1 MNNTKKYS
9 KPQIVFESFELSTN
23 IAAGCAYQ
31 AEHYQGTCGYTGGL
45 GGLAIFTSDANC
57 QFPTEDNG
65 STGVCY
71 YIPNGDN
78 TVFAS

>member
-23 IAAGCAYQ
+23 IAAGCTFQ
-31 AEHYQGTCGYTGGL
+31 ADHYQGSCAYNGGIGGL
-45 GGLAIFTSDANC
+45 PIFTFGASC
-57 QFPTEDNG
+57 SFSVEDG
-65 STGVCY
+65 DGGVCY

-78 TVFAS
+78 NVFAS